1 MAKEGGDFYM
11 VCFPA
16 VPAVERLGW
25 YVTHSVTMAT
35 TPHYRQARFWDSVTN
50 TQLWNDG
57 RRSPYFELLRVDEGA
72 AEVRTEQIRHA
83 RLEPGDLLLIV
94 PYQWYAFRPD
104 PETGLR
110 ETYVIFNG
118 SIGRAHV

>member
-1 MAKEGGDFYM
+1 MAVESSEFGI
-11 VCFPA
+11 VHFPA

-25 YVTHSVTMAT
+25 YVTYSVTMAT
-35 TPHYRQARFWDSVTN
+35 TPHYGQARFLDSITN
-50 TQLWNDG
+50 THLWQDG

-72 AEVRTEQIRHA
+72 AELRTEQIRDA

-94 PYQWYAFRPD
+94 PFQWYAFRAD

-118 SIGRAHV
+118 SDHVGC